1 MSKHKKHK
9 QVDKE
14 KDEKKAHKK
23 ENQKVSKRLC
33 KWDKDDIDSG
43 LEKLKAIVMPAQ
55 FICRRCG
62 RVAKESS
69 FLCKPV
75 EL

>member
-1 MSKHKKHK
+1 MSKHKKNK
-9 QVDKE
+9 QADKD
-14 KDEKKAHKK
+14 KDGKKAHKK
-23 ENQKVSKRLC
+23 ENQKVGKRLC
-33 KWDKDDIDSG
+33 KWHRDDIDSE
-43 LEKLKAIVMPAQ
+43 LEKLKEIVVPAQ

-69 FLCKPV
+69 SLCKPV